1 MYQFARLG
9 RIITV
14 SILLTASLS
23 ACSLDLFDREPQSE
37 ATPLVS
43 SQKVWQS
50 GQQYVEIVSAEAMS
64 ASNQHP
70 VVITEQV
77 LKTVLSSLYV
87 KERFILRS
95 YRNPVYSVEEQQ
107 ILSTALANA
116 LEQARRDEDVKFMML
131 AMHPDAFDNKQKAN
145 SGRVFIDDAGRLN
158 IIFAAL
164 HEDYSEAD
172 SATSDLS
179 TATRRQGK
187 DLNADIDLGIGQSF
201 YVDPTTG
208 EQRQDWVMID
218 IPSVLA
224 KEQDS
229 SITSTRYVSPELLQ
243 DVAQGKQEA
252 GNLRQEVSSMK
263 EVLFEL
269 TDEVE
274 RLRKEIN
281 ELKAD
286 RP

>member
-1 MYQFARLG
+1 MYQFVRLG
-9 RIITV
+9 WIITV

-37 ATPLVS
+37 ATPIES
-43 SQKVWQS
+43 RQKVWQS
-50 GQQYVEIVSAEAMS
+50 GQQYVEIVSAEAT
-64 ASNQHP
+64 SNQHP
-70 VVITEQV
+70 VIITEQV

-95 YRNPVYSVEEQQ
+95 YRNPVYSVREQQ

-116 LEQARRDEDVKFMML
+116 LKQARRDEDVTFMML
-131 AMHPDAFDNKQKAN
+131 AMHPDAFGNKQKVN
-145 SGRVFIDDAGRLN
+145 SGRIFIDDAGRLN

-164 HEDYSEAD
+164 HEDYSGTD
-172 SATSDLS
+172 SISDLS
-179 TATRRQGK
+179 IATRRQGT
-187 DLNADIDLGIGQSF
+187 DLNAVIDLGIGQTF
-201 YVDPTTG
+201 YVDPNTG

-218 IPSVLA
+218 IPAVLA
-224 KEQDS
+224 NKQDS
-229 SITSTRYVSPELLQ
+229 SITNTRYVSPELLQ

-269 TDEVE
+269 TDEVQ
-274 RLRKEIN
+274 RLRKEVK